1 MYPAGAGPS
10 REKLSQYSVKV
21 FQVLECL
28 YQSMCP
34 PGSYEPVP
42 PRFNPVHE
50 SLLMPMKAMMIAD
63 IDNERKIDGP
73 RMNIVACSKYY
84 ARGQKRLVECE
95 EALAPLPSV

>member
-1 MYPAGAGPS
+1 
-10 REKLSQYSVKV
+10 
-21 FQVLECL
+21 
-28 YQSMCP
+28 MCP

-73 RMNIVACSKYY
+73 RMNKYCGMFQVLCTR
-84 ARGQKRLVECE
+84 AKRLVECE